1 MNEDVTYA
9 IKGLKDLKFYGGSKE
24 LLVINSDNIEARTYI
39 NKNKKNDYGYL
50 SILIRDYSILDK
62 FVQVADKLK
71 NIKASYH
78 GDLGYA
84 VYQNNEKGIFDI
96 ELFNVSIKSI
106 KFDTVIEII
115 FDIYPNEEG
124 CILDIKKRREKDDI
138 NIDYIFNEEYI
149 INEKYDK
156 ELLGLG
162 FKFNPIVRSLE
173 KNINYNGNTIN
184 IGFLR
189 RGEKSKIEIRKI
201 DFGSFINPNVA
212 SVYDLDINE
221 DIKVTLSKLKYKIDS
236 YLLTI

>member
-9 IKGLKDLKFYGGSKE
+9 VKGLKDLKFYSGSKE
-24 LLVINSDNIEARTYI
+24 LLVINSDNIEVRTYI
-39 NKNKKNDYGYL
+39 NKNKEISYGHVNFL
-50 SILIRDYSILDK
+50 IKDHSILNK
-62 FVQVADKLK
+62 FVEVADKLK
-71 NIKASYH
+71 NVKVSYC

-84 VYQNNEKGIFDI
+84 MDVNNEKRIFDI
-96 ELFNVSIKSI
+96 ELFNANIKSI
-106 KFDTVIEII
+106 KFDTIIKII

-124 CILDIKKRREKDDI
+124 CILDIKRRKKDDI
-138 NIDYIFNEEYI
+138 NIDYIFNEECI

-156 ELLGLG
+156 ELLELG
-162 FKFNPIVRSLE
+162 FKFNPIIRSLE

-236 YLLTI
+236 YLLSI